1 MEIRDLG
8 LDGVKEIIPARFR
21 DARGYFTESYN
32 RARFVEA
39 GIDLD
44 WMQDNLSFSAD
55 QYVLRGLH
63 FQQPPFAQDK
73 LVRVITGAVFD
84 VVVDIREGSPT
95 YGKWTSVT
103 LSAEKGNQI
112 LVPKGFAHGFLTL
125 TPDVHVAYKVTAP
138 YAPDHDRSVRYDD
151 PAIGVDWP
159 LNGAEPKLSAK
170 DAAAKRLSETPTG
183 FVYGSEL
190 TK

>member
-8 LDGVKEIIPARFR
+8 LEGVKEIIPARFR

-32 RARFVEA
+32 RARFIEA

-63 FQQPPFAQDK
+63 FQKPPFAQDK

-84 VVVDIREGSPT
+84 VAVDIREGSPT

-138 YAPDHDRSVRYDD
+138 YAPDQDRSVRYDD

-170 DAAAKRLSETPTG
+170 DAAAKRISETPTG
-183 FVYGSEL
+183 FVYGGEL
-190 TK
+190 AE